1 MRAIIFTLLLLIVN
15 LSFSQI
21 NTPRVSPVSQ
31 VKQMVGLTEV
41 EIEYSRPSMRGREVF
56 GNLVPFGKIW
66 RTGADSSTK
75 ISFDTDVI
83 ISGKT
88 IQSGT
93 YSVFSIPNKDDWKI
107 IFYSDIDLWGV
118 PKDWSENKVVFSST
132 FPTKKLENKNP
143 TETFTISFNNLTNN
157 DVNMNISWEN
167 TSVDVKMNVPTR
179 RIVENEIDQA
189 INGRINSSGTRIKNS
204 GGPSASIYYSAA
216 VYYRQENIKLKTAL
230 EWINKAIDMTES
242 PKFWQFRQQSLIMA
256 ANNKFADAVDA
267 AKKSL
272 NLAIEADNQDYIKMN
287 RESIS
292 EWSKKL

>member
-21 NTPRVSPVSQ
+21 NTPRVSPASEVE
-31 VKQMVGLTEV
+31 QMVGLTEI

-56 GNLVPFGKIW
+56 GNLVPFGKVW
-66 RTGADSSTK
+66 RTGADNSTK

-93 YSVFSIPNKDDWKI
+93 YSIFSIPNKESWEI
-107 IFYSDIDLWGV
+107 IFYSDVELWGV
-118 PKDWSENKVVFSST
+118 PRDWSENKIVFSSM
-132 FPTKKLENKNP
+132 FDVKKLKKSN
-143 TETFTISFNNLTNN
+143 TVETFTISFNDLTNN
-157 DVNMNISWEN
+157 DVNMSISWEN
-167 TSVDVKMNVPTR
+167 TSVDIKIEVPTR
-179 RIVENEIDQA
+179 SMVESD
-189 INGRINSSGTRIKNS
+189 INKVLSDNPKSSD
-204 GGPSASIYYSAA
+204 YYAAA
-216 VYYRQENIKLKTAL
+216 VFYRQENINLDKSL
-230 EWINKAIDMTES
+230 EWINKAIEMNES
-242 PKFWQFRQQSLIMA
+242 PRFWQYRQQSLIMA

-287 RESIS
+287 RESIA

>member
-1 MRAIIFTLLLLIVN
+1 MRAIIFTLLLFTVN

-21 NTPRVSPVSQ
+21 NTPRVSPASEVE
-31 VKQMVGLTEV
+31 QMVGLTEI

-56 GNLVPFGKIW
+56 GNLVPFGKVW
-66 RTGADSSTK
+66 RTGADNSTK

-93 YSVFSIPNKDDWKI
+93 YSIFSIPNKESWEI
-107 IFYSDIDLWGV
+107 IFYSDVELWGV
-118 PKDWSENKVVFSST
+118 PRDWSENKVVFSSM
-132 FPTKKLENKNP
+132 FDVKKLKKRNSV
-143 TETFTISFNNLTNN
+143 ETFTISFNDLTNN
-157 DVNMNISWEN
+157 DVNMSISWEN
-167 TSVDVKMNVPTR
+167 TSVDIKIEVPTR
-179 RIVENEIDQA
+179 SMVESD
-189 INGRINSSGTRIKNS
+189 INKVLSDNPKSSD
-204 GGPSASIYYSAA
+204 YYAAA
-216 VYYRQENIKLKTAL
+216 VFYRQENINLDKAL
-230 EWINKAIDMTES
+230 EWMNKAIEMNES
-242 PKFWQFRQQSLIMA
+242 PRFWQYRQQSLIMA

-287 RESIS
+287 RESIA